1 MAEIRLEGIRV
12 RYGKNVVLKDVSFT
26 VPSRSLCVITGPS
39 GCGKTTVLRV
49 IAGLTKP
56 EKGMVYL
63 DGKPALHITP
73 GERDVAMCFQ
83 TFALYPHMTVREN
96 WMFPLYAEK
105 LSPQEMSR
113 RIDEVTRLLHMEFL
127 LDRYPGQLSGGQQ
140 QRVALGRALVRRPKF
155 YLLDE
160 PLGNLDAKLRVEMRA
175 EIRKIQENLGI
186 TTVYVTHDQT
196 EAQAVADIMV
206 VMDFGEVKQVGTP
219 EEVYERPA
227 NLFVAGFI
235 GTPRMNFFPVEVR
248 EEGGKLFLASS
259 AFVLPVGHEWAHLLR
274 EWGKRGVILGV
285 RPENVLLSL
294 QPENHAFPATLE
306 VIEPQ
311 SNEYIFT
318 LSSGDT
324 SFKARLRRNTLGFT
338 PSLGQK
344 VLVRFE
350 AGFWH
355 LFDPESEKRLERGR

>member
-1 MAEIRLEGIRV
+1 MSGIRLEGVRV
-12 RYGKNVVLKDVSFT
+12 RYGRNVVLKDVSFS
-26 VPSRSLCVITGPS
+26 VPQGTLCVITGPS

-49 IAGLTKP
+49 IAGLTRP
-56 EKGMVYL
+56 ERGMVYL
-63 DGKPALHITP
+63 EGKPALHVSP

-105 LSPQEMSR
+105 LSPQEMAK
-113 RIDEVTRLLHMEFL
+113 RIDEVTKLLHMEFL

-140 QRVALGRALVRRPKF
+140 QRVALGRALVRRPKI

-175 EIRKIQENLGI
+175 EIRKIQETLGI

-196 EAQAVADIMV
+196 EAQAVADLMV

-219 EEVYERPA
+219 EEVYDKPA

-235 GTPRMNFFPVEVR
+235 GAPRMNFFSLEVR
-248 EEGGKLFLASS
+248 EEKGQVALVSPVFS
-259 AFVLPVGHEWAHLLR
+259 LPLDSQKAALLR
-274 EWGKRGVILGV
+274 EKGISRVILGI
-285 RPENVLLSL
+285 RPEDVLLL
-294 QPENHAFPATLE
+294 PQPEDKAFPATLE

-318 LSSGDT
+318 LTALDT
-324 SFKARLRRNTLGFT
+324 TLKARLRRGILGFT
-338 PSLGQK
+338 PQVGQR
-344 VLVRFE
+344 VWVRLE
-350 AGFWH
+350 ERFWH
-355 LFDPESEKRLERGR
+355 LFDLGTEERLKERR

>member
-1 MAEIRLEGIRV
+1 MPEIRLEGIRV
-12 RYGKNVVLKDVSFT
+12 RYGNNVVLRDVSFT
-26 VPSRSLCVITGPS
+26 VPHGSLCVITGPS

-49 IAGLTKP
+49 IAGLTRP
-56 EKGMVYL
+56 ERGMVYL
-63 DGKPALHITP
+63 DGQPALHISP

-105 LSPQEMSR
+105 LSPQEMAK
-113 RIDEVTRLLHMEFL
+113 RIEEVTRLLHMEFL

-140 QRVALGRALVRRPKF
+140 QRVALGRALVRRPKI

-175 EIRKIQENLGI
+175 EIRKIQETLGI

-196 EAQAVADIMV
+196 EAQAVADTMV
-206 VMDFGEVKQVGTP
+206 VMDFGAVKQVGTP

-235 GTPRMNFFPVEVR
+235 GTPRMNFVPLEVQ
-248 EEGGKLFLASS
+248 EKDDQVFLVSW
-259 AFVLPVGHEWAHLLR
+259 AFSLSVNPEWASFLR
-274 EWGKRGVILGV
+274 SWGKKRVILGV
-285 RPENVLLSL
+285 RPENVLLFPY
-294 QPENHAFPATLE
+294 PEDHAFPATLE

-318 LSSGDT
+318 LVAGEVHL
-324 SFKARLRRNTLGFT
+324 KARVRRSTLSFS
-338 PSLGQK
+338 PSPGQS
-344 VLVRFE
+344 VWVRFE
-350 AGFWH
+350 EAFWH
-355 LFDPESEKRLERGR
+355 LFDPESEKRLEKRG

>member
-1 MAEIRLEGIRV
+1 MSEIRLEGIQV
-12 RYGKNVVLKDVSFT
+12 RYGRNVVLRDVTFT
-26 VPSRSLCVITGPS
+26 VPRGSLCVITGPS

-49 IAGLTKP
+49 IAGLTRP

-63 DGKPALHITP
+63 DGKPALHISP

-105 LSPQEMSR
+105 LSPQEMAK

-140 QRVALGRALVRRPKF
+140 QRVALGRALVRRPKI

-235 GTPRMNFFPVEVR
+235 GTPRMNFFSLEVQERGGQYFLVAPAFSLPVSHAWVDSL
-248 EEGGKLFLASS
+248 GKLKKSQ
-259 AFVLPVGHEWAHLLR
+259 
-274 EWGKRGVILGV
+274 VILGI
-285 RPENVLLSL
+285 RPEDVLLFPA
-294 QPENHAFPATLE
+294 PEDHAFPATVE

-318 LSSGDT
+318 MAAGDLSL
-324 SFKARLRRNTLGFT
+324 KARLRRNTLQFT
-338 PSLGQK
+338 PFPGQR
-344 VLVRFE
+344 VWVRFDE
-350 AGFWH
+350 DSWH
-355 LFDPESEKRLERGR
+355 LFDPESEKRLDVGR

>member
-1 MAEIRLEGIRV
+1 MSEIRLENIQV
-12 RYGKNVVLKDVSFT
+12 RYGKNVVLRDVSFT
-26 VPSRSLCVITGPS
+26 VPRGSLCVITGPS

-49 IAGLTKP
+49 IAGLTRP
-56 EKGMVYL
+56 ERGMVYL
-63 DGKPALHITP
+63 DGKPALHISP

-96 WMFPLYAEK
+96 WVFPLYAEK
-105 LSPQEMSR
+105 ISPQEMAK
-113 RIDEVTRLLHMEFL
+113 RIEEVTRLLHMEFL

-140 QRVALGRALVRRPKF
+140 QRVALGRALVRRPKI

-175 EIRKIQENLGI
+175 EIRKIQETLGI

-206 VMDFGEVKQVGTP
+206 VMDFGEVKQVGTA

-235 GTPRMNFFPVEVR
+235 GTPRMNFFPLEVR
-248 EEGGKLFLASS
+248 EEGNRVFLTSS
-259 AFVLPVGHEWAHLLR
+259 AFSLSVSSEWALALR
-274 EWGKRGVILGV
+274 KWGKEKVILGI
-285 RPENVLLSL
+285 RPEDVGLFPY
-294 QPENHAFPATLE
+294 PEDGAFPATLE

-318 LSSGDT
+318 LSSRDV
-324 SFKARLRRNTLGFT
+324 SLKARLRRNTLHFT
-338 PSLGQK
+338 PSVGQN
-344 VLVRFE
+344 VWVRFE
-350 AGFWH
+350 EDFWH
-355 LFDPESEKRLERGR
+355 LFDPESERRLEKGG

>member
-1 MAEIRLEGIRV
+1 MSEIRLENVRV
-12 RYGKNVVLKDVSFT
+12 RYGKNVVLNDVSFT
-26 VPSRSLCVITGPS
+26 VPEGSLCVITGPS

-56 EKGMVYL
+56 ERGMVYL
-63 DGKPALHITP
+63 GGKPALHILP

-105 LSPQEMSR
+105 LSPQEMAR
-113 RIDEVTRLLHMEFL
+113 RIEEVTRLLHMEFL

-140 QRVALGRALVRRPKF
+140 QRVALGRALVRRPRI

-175 EIRKIQENLGI
+175 EIRKIQETLGI

-219 EEVYERPA
+219 EEVYERPE

-235 GTPRMNFFPVEVR
+235 GTPRMNFFSLEVQ
-248 EEGGKLFLASS
+248 ENGGRVFLVSR
-259 AFVLPVGHEWAHLLR
+259 AFSLPLDAHQGALLR
-274 EWGKRGVILGV
+274 RQGIPEVILGV
-285 RPENVLLSL
+285 RPENVLCTL
-294 QPENHAFPATLE
+294 QPGSGSFPAVLE
-306 VIEPQ
+306 VVEPQ
-311 SNEYIFT
+311 SNEYILT
-318 LSSGDT
+318 LRREDVT
-324 SFKARLRRNTLGFT
+324 FKARLRRDTLGFT
-338 PSLGQK
+338 PEVGQK
-344 VLVRFE
+344 VWVCFE
-350 AGFWH
+350 ENFWH
-355 LFDPESEKRLERGR
+355 LFDPRTERRLEGRG

>member
-1 MAEIRLEGIRV
+1 MSEIRLEGIRV
-12 RYGKNVVLKDVSFT
+12 RYGRNVILKDVSFA
-26 VPSRSLCVITGPS
+26 VREGSLCVITGPS

-56 EKGMVYL
+56 EKGTIHI
-63 DGKPALHITP
+63 GGQPAHRLSP
-73 GERDVAMCFQ
+73 SERDIAMCFQ

-105 LSPQEMSR
+105 ISPQEMQR
-113 RIDEVTRLLHMEFL
+113 RIEEVTRLLHMEFL

-140 QRVALGRALVRRPKF
+140 QRVALGRALVRRPKI

-175 EIRKIQENLGI
+175 KIRKIQETLSI

-219 EEVYERPA
+219 EEVYEKPA
-227 NLFVAGFI
+227 NLFVAEFI
-235 GTPRMNFFPVEVR
+235 GTPRMNLFPFEVR
-248 EEGGKLFLASS
+248 EEGGRMYLVAPFVSLLLGNEKLGLFHKKNFPS
-259 AFVLPVGHEWAHLLR
+259 
-274 EWGKRGVILGV
+274 VILGI
-285 RPENVLLSL
+285 RPENILLS
-294 QPENHAFPATLE
+294 PIPRENSFLATLE

-311 SNEYIFT
+311 SNEYILT
-318 LSSGDT
+318 LNAQGT
-324 SFKARLRRNTLGFT
+324 TFKARLRRSVLGFT
-338 PSLGQK
+338 PEVGQR
-344 VLVRFE
+344 VWAQLDE
-350 AGFWH
+350 GFWH
-355 LFDPESEKRLERGR
+355 LFDPKSERRIEGG

>member
-1 MAEIRLEGIRV
+1 MSEIRLEGVQV
-12 RYGKNVVLKDVSFT
+12 RYGKNVVLRDVSFT
-26 VPSRSLCVITGPS
+26 VPSGSLCVITGPS

-49 IAGLTKP
+49 IAGLTRP
-56 EKGMVYL
+56 ERGMVYL
-63 DGKPALHITP
+63 DGKPALHISP

-105 LSPQEMSR
+105 LSPQEMAR
-113 RIDEVTRLLHMEFL
+113 RIEEVTHLLHMEFL

-140 QRVALGRALVRRPKF
+140 QRVALGRALVRRPKI

-175 EIRKIQENLGI
+175 EIRKIQETLGI

-196 EAQAVADIMV
+196 EAQAVADTMV

-235 GTPRMNFFPVEVR
+235 GTPRMNFFPLEIR
-248 EEGGKLFLASS
+248 EEKGEIVLVSS
-259 AFVLPVGHEWAHLLR
+259 TFSLPVGPEWAHFLR
-274 EWGKRGVILGV
+274 GWGKKKVILGI
-285 RPENVLLSL
+285 RPENVSLSPSS
-294 QPENHAFPATLE
+294 QNHAFPATLE

-318 LSSGDT
+318 LSVRDV
-324 SFKARLRRNTLGFT
+324 SFKARLRRSTLPFE
-338 PSLGQK
+338 PYPGQK
-344 VLVRFE
+344 VWVRLEE
-350 AGFWH
+350 AFWH
-355 LFDPESEKRLERGR
+355 LFDPESEKRLERR

>member
-1 MAEIRLEGIRV
+1 MSEIRLENIQV
-12 RYGKNVVLKDVSFT
+12 RYGKNVVLRDVSFT
-26 VPSRSLCVITGPS
+26 VPRGSLCVITGPS

-49 IAGLTKP
+49 IAGLTRP

-63 DGKPALHITP
+63 DGKPALHISP

-96 WMFPLYAEK
+96 WAFPLYAEK
-105 LSPQEMSR
+105 ISPQEMAK
-113 RIDEVTRLLHMEFL
+113 RIEEVTRLLHMEFL

-140 QRVALGRALVRRPKF
+140 QRVALGRALVRRPKI

-175 EIRKIQENLGI
+175 EIRKIQETLGI

-235 GTPRMNFFPVEVR
+235 GTPRMNFFSLEIR
-248 EEGGKLFLASS
+248 EEDNLVFLASS
-259 AFVLPVGHEWAHLLR
+259 SFSLLVSSEWACALR
-274 EWGKRGVILGV
+274 RRGKEKVILGI
-285 RPENVLLSL
+285 RPEDVRLFPY
-294 QPENHAFPATLE
+294 PEDGAFPATLE

-318 LSSGDT
+318 LSAREVSL
-324 SFKARLRRNTLGFT
+324 KARLRRNALRFT
-338 PSLGQK
+338 PSVGQN
-344 VLVRFE
+344 VWVRFE
-350 AGFWH
+350 EDFWH
-355 LFDPESEKRLERGR
+355 LFDPESEKRLEKGG